1 MSVSDLV
8 SHVKK
13 LDGCSN
19 FADDWDH
26 AHAVNQL
33 DGFFTKLHGIIIGAL
48 EILFC

>member
-1 MSVSDLV
+1 MSDLV

-13 LDGCSN
+13 LDECSN
-19 FADDWDH
+19 FAEDWDR

-33 DGFFTKLHGIIIGAL
+33 DGFFRKLHGIIIGAL